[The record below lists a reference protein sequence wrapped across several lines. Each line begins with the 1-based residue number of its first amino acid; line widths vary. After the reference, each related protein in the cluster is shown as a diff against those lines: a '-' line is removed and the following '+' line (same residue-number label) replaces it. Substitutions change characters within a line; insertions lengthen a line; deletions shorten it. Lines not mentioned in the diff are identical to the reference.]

1 MKVLPSQEYLESLI
15 VRKDS
20 DKSPKD
26 KYIII
31 YFSAKWCG
39 PCKAMNIPE
48 LEKLRSD
55 VVWYKCDVDD
65 MEYTSIY
72 CDVKTIPAFMGIING
87 KCTETMCKL
96 SQSQISQWVTSLG
109 K

>member
-1 MKVLPSQEYLESLI
+1 MKALPSQEYLESLI
-15 VRKDS
+15 VRKS
-20 DKSPKD
+20 TDKIPKD

-39 PCKAMNIPE
+39 PCKALNTSE

-55 VVWYKCDVDD
+55 VIWYKCDVDD

-72 CDVKTIPAFMGIING
+72 CDVKSIPAFMGIING
-87 KCTETMCKL
+87 KCTTIMSEQHVRQLL
-96 SQSQISQWVTSLG
+96 SSLG